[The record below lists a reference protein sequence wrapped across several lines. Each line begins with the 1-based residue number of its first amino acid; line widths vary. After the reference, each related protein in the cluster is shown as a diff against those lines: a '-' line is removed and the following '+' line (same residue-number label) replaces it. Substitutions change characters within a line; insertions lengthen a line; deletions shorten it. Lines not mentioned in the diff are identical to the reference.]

1 MASSSS
7 KRRKGKEPMEQPPFD
22 AGRFKTAFHELQ
34 YERIKNKKI
43 LPELTF
49 QFNKD
54 ECPKIRE
61 MIAQRGWQ
69 KLTNL
74 ETKIN
79 ANLIKEFYV
88 NAVREDSTRAPTFKS
103 YVRGTEVDFIP
114 NAITRTLQ
122 LKSPHFDE
130 LSYQV
135 RISNAPEEDELEEIV
150 NDMCVIGS
158 DWKRYSDKRPRFIRR
173 GDLIPEAKG
182 WFELVRR
189 SILPAANNS
198 EVNIARATMTL
209 VPEHHPEAMHESQ
222 SGIRRQQ
229 SIMGKSWES
238 HQEEPHQ
245 EEPQQTGH
253 QQEGQF
259 DPTNINLFHIKE
271 AIGYMASSYMEGKEQ
286 QLHVQAQRM
295 DHQEKL
301 LSSWMDQQREWQK
314 QQMELQQ
321 EHYSQLTQAI
331 NQVSERQ
338 ESQDKRLQELN
349 QCHIAQMKAFNGFSV
364 LNEGRQLH

>member
-198 EVNIARATMTL
+198 EVNIARATM
-209 VPEHHPEAMHESQ
+209 
-222 SGIRRQQ
+222 
-229 SIMGKSWES
+229 
-238 HQEEPHQ
+238 
-245 EEPQQTGH
+245 
-253 QQEGQF
+253 
-259 DPTNINLFHIKE
+259 E